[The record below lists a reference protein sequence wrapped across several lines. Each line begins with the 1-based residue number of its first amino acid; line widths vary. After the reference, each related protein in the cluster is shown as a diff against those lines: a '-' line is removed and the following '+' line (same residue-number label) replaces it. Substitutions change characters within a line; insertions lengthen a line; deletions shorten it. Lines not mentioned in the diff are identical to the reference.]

1 MREIMKCVLVMV
13 LLFLAIV
20 SVCFAQENIPEEA
33 KGLVIKSQQL
43 FNEGKYEE
51 YLDLLEKAT
60 TKFPEFRKDILQGK
74 LKALDKL
81 ERNQEAVLVVI
92 ELEKLD
98 GKRDVSKACDIA
110 WRYSILNDSENAY
123 KWAKESADRG
133 LQNYHY
139 YKLYNEF
146 KPVQDHPKF
155 NKLIDQ
161 LKENAGL
168 GKLAK
173 QFVRNDISGKDIS
186 LEKYLGKVVLI
197 DFWATWCPPCVAEMP
212 NLKKLYT
219 EFKDQDFEI
228 IGISVDTD
236 KEQLRKFL
244 VEKGI
249 EWPIIFGGK
258 GWNDETKELYGVQL
272 VPASWVIDKKGIV
285 REGQIK
291 GDKLRNVIAELIK
304 E

>member
-1 MREIMKCVLVMV
+1 MKRLLVMA
-13 LLFLAIV
+13 LLFLTIGT
-20 SVCFAQENIPEEA
+20 VCFAQENIPEEA
-33 KGLVIKSQQL
+33 KDYASKGQQL
-43 FNEGKYEE
+43 FSEGKYTEC
-51 YLDLLEKAT
+51 LDLIEKAIV
-60 TKFPEFRKDILQGK
+60 KFPEFSKDILQMK
-74 LKALDKL
+74 IQTLDKL
-81 ERNQEAVLVVI
+81 EQGQEAVLVAT
-92 ELEKLD
+92 ELDKID
-98 GKRDVSKACDIA
+98 GKRDVSKACDLA
-110 WRYSILNDSENAY
+110 WRYSLLNDSENAF

-146 KPVQDHPKF
+146 KPVQSHPKF
-155 NKLIDQ
+155 NDLIEQ

-168 GKLAK
+168 GKPAK
-173 QFVRNDISGKDIS
+173 QFVRNDIFDKEIS
-186 LEKYLGKVVLI
+186 LEKYLGKVVLV

-219 EFKDQDFEI
+219 EFKDQDFEL

-236 KEQLRKFL
+236 KELLKKFL

-272 VPASWVIDKKGIV
+272 VPATWVIDKKGIV
-285 REGQIK
+285 REAQIK
-291 GDKLRNVIAELIK
+291 GDKLKNVIAELVK
-304 E
+304 D